1 MKHLRWIIPVL
12 IIGGLIA
19 VSLIPQPVPVDLGEV
34 ARERMTVT
42 VEVEGVTRVRDLFLV
57 AAPVSGR
64 AVRIELKEGDQ
75 ISEGSPITTIY
86 PAQMNPAQRAELEA
100 QIGAIEASKQSAEAN
115 VAGLR
120 DQLSQARKEEERL
133 KGLLDAGAIPQQQYE
148 QAQLAVKTLEDQ
160 LESARF
166 AVRSTEKQVEAAKSG
181 RAAYGTNTGG
191 INVTAPASGTLL
203 RIFEESERVV
213 PAGTPL
219 VAIGNPKG
227 LEVVVDVLSTDAVK
241 IEPGD
246 RIIIDG
252 WGGDREL
259 EGIVRYIEPSAF
271 TKISALGIE
280 EQRVNVIG
288 MFSEYPDKPGDGY
301 RIVARI
307 VTWEG
312 ESVLQVPSSALFR
325 DGKEWAVFVVEE
337 GIAHKRNVTIG
348 HRNTFDVE
356 VVEGLDE
363 GDQVILHPSNRIQ
376 DGVGVEG
383 R

>member
-133 KGLLDAGAIPQQQYE
+133 KGLLDAGAIPQQ
-148 QAQLAVKTLEDQ
+148 
-160 LESARF
+160 RC
-166 AVRSTEKQVEAAKSG
+166 
-181 RAAYGTNTGG
+181 GG
-191 INVTAPASGTLL
+191 
-203 RIFEESERVV
+203 
-213 PAGTPL
+213 
-219 VAIGNPKG
+219 
-227 LEVVVDVLSTDAVK
+227 
-241 IEPGD
+241 
-246 RIIIDG
+246 
-252 WGGDREL
+252 
-259 EGIVRYIEPSAF
+259 
-271 TKISALGIE
+271 
-280 EQRVNVIG
+280 
-288 MFSEYPDKPGDGY
+288 
-301 RIVARI
+301 
-307 VTWEG
+307 
-312 ESVLQVPSSALFR
+312 
-325 DGKEWAVFVVEE
+325 
-337 GIAHKRNVTIG
+337 
-348 HRNTFDVE
+348 
-356 VVEGLDE
+356 
-363 GDQVILHPSNRIQ
+363 
-376 DGVGVEG
+376 
-383 R
+383 